1 MTNPPPQKP
10 AIPVAPLTGADWW
23 AARAAMAARRSRRF
37 MVRWLLVT
45 GPLALIAVAVPLASR
60 DPAAGERTARAQLV
74 ADTIRTS
81 DRLQAAVRNASAA
94 ESSVIEATIPL
105 AGSGAERP
113 VARPRPPVAA
123 ATTPAPGMDPAL
135 AALSSAISEARR
147 LRTPAAWI
155 TLSNAPPVSDGPRM
169 RALADSLTRLTQQRD
184 ALPSG
189 PSRDRLA
196 APLTARIN
204 RLGYTIVAIAEYRQ
218 RQMAAE
224 AGVVPPVE
232 RPTPPEPEA
241 EPVATGTVA
250 DTAALRTLALAAQD
264 SLVQAQ
270 RAHGAAVDVLRSTE
284 SAVGTARNPWAAA
297 TPALAM
303 LLVLVGGLVVRFT
316 SALSRETS
324 APTVA
329 SALEAERAIGVPV
342 LATVTEAPPEGGA
355 RFRPGGVDP
364 FRMLYLGLTSTGT
377 RARTTIVTGRDPTIV
392 AAVAARLA
400 VSAAADHRTTLL
412 MDVDPV
418 SIALSR
424 TFRERA
430 EPGLTDALAG
440 AFTWREVA
448 RPVGSSD
455 GLSIT
460 IVPAGTERD
469 DLPTGDVLAAARE
482 DLTRF
487 RAPFEFTILVVP
499 LDRLELARALVE
511 ASPLVLSASVGA
523 TAVDRFTKDGAALKA
538 SGEQRVHGTVLWDA
552 PPPEL
557 PSRAELAALLS
568 KQKNRTPGGSFAAV
582 KKAISGD
589 KKSQ

>member
-1 MTNPPPQKP
+1 
-10 AIPVAPLTGADWW
+10 
-23 AARAAMAARRSRRF
+23 
-37 MVRWLLVT
+37 
-45 GPLALIAVAVPLASR
+45 
-60 DPAAGERTARAQLV
+60 
-74 ADTIRTS
+74 
-81 DRLQAAVRNASAA
+81 
-94 ESSVIEATIPL
+94 
-105 AGSGAERP
+105 
-113 VARPRPPVAA
+113 
-123 ATTPAPGMDPAL
+123 
-135 AALSSAISEARR
+135 
-147 LRTPAAWI
+147 
-155 TLSNAPPVSDGPRM
+155 
-169 RALADSLTRLTQQRD
+169 
-184 ALPSG
+184 
-189 PSRDRLA
+189 
-196 APLTARIN
+196 
-204 RLGYTIVAIAEYRQ
+204 
-218 RQMAAE
+218 
-224 AGVVPPVE
+224 
-232 RPTPPEPEA
+232 
-241 EPVATGTVA
+241 
-250 DTAALRTLALAAQD
+250 
-264 SLVQAQ
+264 
-270 RAHGAAVDVLRSTE
+270 
-284 SAVGTARNPWAAA
+284 
-297 TPALAM
+297 
-303 LLVLVGGLVVRFT
+303 
-316 SALSRETS
+316 
-324 APTVA
+324 
-329 SALEAERAIGVPV
+329 
-342 LATVTEAPPEGGA
+342 
-355 RFRPGGVDP
+355 VDP

-400 VSAAADHRTTLL
+400 VSAAADHRTTLV

-469 DLPTGDVLAAARE
+469 DLPTGDALAAARE

-487 RAPFEFTILVVP
+487 RSPFEFTILVVP